1 MCRLAAEAIALT
13 YSEIVI
19 HAGETTMAV
28 LKRGMK
34 GAAVK
39 RLQRELKSR
48 GFDPG
53 LLDGEF
59 GGGTEAALMA
69 FQLSEGL
76 LADGIA
82 GPRTLGALDLAKR
95 VDVWPDVLPAVTVQA
110 VSEMFPSTP
119 IRNIRENLPPVSTAL
134 AETGLTD
141 KPMVLMALA
150 TIRAET
156 ESFKPV
162 PEGLSRF
169 NTSPR
174 GHPFDLYDARRD
186 LGNQGAPDG
195 ERFRGRGYIQLTGR
209 FNYARYGELL
219 GMGDELVRKPELA
232 SDPLIAG
239 RLLAAFLKD
248 KEARIKRALIEGDL
262 RHARRLVNGGSH
274 GLDRFT
280 DAFHRGERSISD
292 LA

>member
-1 MCRLAAEAIALT
+1 M
-13 YSEIVI
+13 
-19 HAGETTMAV
+19 TT
-28 LKRGMK
+28 LKKGMK

-39 RLQRELKSR
+39 RLQRQLKER

-53 LLDGEF
+53 LIDGEF

-69 FQLSEGL
+69 FQWSENL
-76 LADGIA
+76 VPDGIA
-82 GPRTLGALDLAKR
+82 GPRSLAALELAKPA
-95 VDVWPDVLPAVTVQA
+95 DVLPDVLPGVTVQA
-110 VSEMFPSTP
+110 VSTMFPFTP
-119 IRNIRENLPPVSTAL
+119 IGNIRENLPPVSTAL
-134 AETGLTD
+134 AEYQLTD

-162 PEGLSRF
+162 AESRSRF

-174 GHPFDLYDARRD
+174 GHAFDLYDSRRD

-195 ERFRGRGYIQLTGR
+195 ERFCGRGYIQLTGR
-209 FNYARYGELL
+209 FNYTRYSELL
-219 GMGDELVRKPELA
+219 GLGDRLVRDPELA

-239 RLLAAFLKD
+239 RLLASFLKD
-248 KEARIKRALIEGDL
+248 KEIRIKRALLEGDL

-274 GLDRFT
+274 GLDRFS
-280 DAFHRGERSISD
+280 DAYQRGEQSIAD
-292 LA
+292 VA

>member
-1 MCRLAAEAIALT
+1 MAL
-13 YSEIVI
+13 
-19 HAGETTMAV
+19 
-28 LKRGMK
+28 LRRGMK

-39 RLQRELKSR
+39 RLQRQLKAR

-53 LLDGEF
+53 LIDGAF

-69 FQLSEGL
+69 FQWSEEL
-76 LADGIA
+76 VPDGIA
-82 GPRTLGALDLAKR
+82 GPRTLAALELAKPA
-95 VDVWPDVLPAVTVQA
+95 DVLPDVLPGVTVQA
-110 VSEMFPSTP
+110 VSEMFPFTP
-119 IRNIRENLPPVSTAL
+119 IGNIIENLPPVSTAL
-134 AETGLTD
+134 SEYQLTD

-162 PEGLSRF
+162 AEGLSRY

-174 GHPFDLYDARRD
+174 GHAFDLYDNRRD

-209 FNYARYGELL
+209 FNYTRYGDQL
-219 GMGDELVRKPELA
+219 GLGDRLVREPELA

-239 RLLAAFLKD
+239 RLLASFLKD
-248 KEARIKRALIEGDL
+248 KEIRIKRALLEGDL

-274 GLDRFT
+274 GLDRFS
-280 DAFHRGERSISD
+280 DAYRRGDQSIPD
-292 LA
+292 IA

>member
-1 MCRLAAEAIALT
+1 MTALR
-13 YSEIVI
+13 
-19 HAGETTMAV
+19 
-28 LKRGMK
+28 RGMS

-39 RLQRELKSR
+39 RLQKALDAR
-48 GFDPG
+48 GFSPG
-53 LLDGEF
+53 LIDGEF

-82 GPRTLGALDLAKR
+82 GPRTLAALELARKG
-95 VDVWPDVLPAVTVQA
+95 DVWPDVLPGVTVQA

-119 IRNIRENLPPVSTAL
+119 ISNIRENLPPVSEAL
-134 AETGLTD
+134 AELGLTD

-156 ESFKPV
+156 ESFRPV
-162 PEGLSRF
+162 AEGLSRF

-195 ERFRGRGYIQLTGR
+195 ERYRGRGYIQLTGR
-209 FNYARYGELL
+209 FNYARFGEKL
-219 GMGDELVRKPELA
+219 GLGDRLIREPELA

-248 KEARIKRALIEGDL
+248 KENGIKIALLEGDL

-280 DAFHRGERSISD
+280 DAYQRGERSIASV
-292 LA
+292 